1 MRRPFRTL
9 IRAVSTFQTL
19 QVWVKSLGF
28 LMESMVPWIINLDL
42 FPFSQLPLGEQCKP
56 GECPECWPDH
66 LTTHPC
72 QQDILLRNPVHM
84 CHGPKTRIGHQ
95 SKRDVY
101 TKIYKIIR
109 IPNMIWMT
117 ITVWPWRTYLYNEYT
132 TQTCKLFLCK
142 CYIEVNPG
150 NISKCPRPIV

>member
-101 TKIYKIIR
+101 TNIYKKYKNSKYDMDDHNCLTMAHILIQR
-109 IPNMIWMT
+109 VHNPNLQI
-117 ITVWPWRTYLYNEYT
+117 VLVQVLY
-132 TQTCKLFLCK
+132 
-142 CYIEVNPG
+142 
-150 NISKCPRPIV
+150 